1 MRKGVK
7 QKMTLK
13 KIILF
18 LVVTCFVLVFLE
30 QNALYTVTGAQQK
43 KAERPGSIIHEV
55 EVRITK
61 IDVVVTDKEGNR
73 VTGLKP
79 ENFKLYEDGIVQPL
93 TNFFEVQ
100 GMEVFLPT
108 EEKEVEKPSEPEEPQ
123 PAAIPPIKNKIVI
136 YFDNW
141 HLHPMN
147 RNWSIKKLMSFIEKN
162 FPAGTNNE
170 AMVVALDQKLEII
183 QKFTSNPQ
191 LLTLAI
197 AEVKKRSG
205 QTLLRRKAKEQLRKE
220 LTSIV
225 TDTSQFDRYALVD
238 SYERALGYARN
249 FVEAERTD
257 LIFSLKSL
265 NAVVSNLAGIE
276 GKKILVYVSDGLPIN
291 PGDEAFTFLDQAFP
305 RENARNEAMNY
316 DATRIFKELT
326 AKCNANEISLYPINA
341 QGLESVFL
349 SADKQDGWGVHSR
362 GAGMMRVGSRYQND
376 ALAMMAK
383 DTGGVAILSTND
395 IEAGLE
401 KIKNDLMFYYTLG
414 YKSLYHG
421 DNKFHSI
428 NVKLVGL
435 KKDYNVRVRRGF
447 KQISEE
453 EKIKENVTSGLFLR
467 RQNNALGLKVQ
478 ILPVESMVISK
489 NLRLTLKLFIPIKN
503 LVLNPEKRHYK
514 GEIKVYVSLKD
525 AQGKLSPI
533 QELSEEIKIPGKDY
547 EKALK
552 SYYPYLVEMYV
563 KPGQYT
569 ISLAVKDVPAAST
582 SYVQLDH
589 NISRPRDSMK

>member
-1 MRKGVK
+1 
-7 QKMTLK
+7 MTLK
-13 KIILF
+13 KFF
-18 LVVTCFVLVFLE
+18 LYLLVTCFVLVFLE
-30 QNALYTVTGAQQK
+30 QYALTGPQQK
-43 KAERPGSIIHEV
+43 KDEPPGSIIHEV

-61 IDVVVTDKEGNR
+61 VDVIVTDKAGNR
-73 VTGLKP
+73 ITGLKP
-79 ENFKLYEDGIVQPL
+79 ENFKLYEDGIIQPA
-93 TNFFEVQ
+93 TNFYEVQ
-100 GMEVFLPT
+100 GMEVYVSST
-108 EEKEVEKPSEPEEPQ
+108 EKESEKPSIPQEPL
-123 PAAIPPIKNKIVI
+123 PAAVPAVKNKIVI

-147 RNWSIKKLMSFIEKN
+147 RNWSIKKLLSFIEKN
-162 FPAGTNNE
+162 FLPGTNNE
-170 AMVVALDQKLEII
+170 GMVVSLDQKMEII
-183 QKFTSNPQ
+183 QQFTSNPQ

-197 AEVKKRSG
+197 KEVKKRSG
-205 QTLLRRKAKEQLRKE
+205 QTLLRRRSKEQLRKE
-220 LTSIV
+220 LTNIV
-225 TDTSQFDRYALVD
+225 TNTSQFDRYGMMD

-249 FVEAERTD
+249 FVEAEQAD
-257 LIFSLKSL
+257 LVFTLKSL

-276 GKKILVYVSDGLPIN
+276 GKKVLIYVSDGLPIN

-341 QGLESVFL
+341 QGLESVLL
-349 SADKQDGWGVHSR
+349 SADKQDGWGVHAR

-383 DTGGVAILSTND
+383 DTGGVAILNTND
-395 IEAGLE
+395 IEAGLD

-414 YKSLYHG
+414 YKSLYQD

-428 NVKLVGL
+428 KVKLVGV
-435 KKDYNVRVRRGF
+435 KENYDVRVRQGF

-453 EKIKENVTSGLFLR
+453 EKIKESVMSGLFLR
-467 RQNNALGLKVQ
+467 RQNNALGLRVQ
-478 ILPVESMVISK
+478 IMPVESMVISK

-503 LVLNPEKRHYK
+503 LVLNPQKRQYK

-525 AQGKLSPI
+525 SQGRLSPI
-533 QELSEEIKIPGKDY
+533 QELSEEIKIPAKDY
-547 EKALK
+547 EKAIN

-569 ISLAVKDVPAAST
+569 ISLAVRDIPAAST
-582 SYVQLDH
+582 SYLQLDQY
-589 NISRPRDSMK
+589 ISRPRGSLK

>member
-1 MRKGVK
+1 
-7 QKMTLK
+7 MTLK
-13 KIILF
+13 KITLF
-18 LVVTCFVLVFLE
+18 LLFTCFVLVFLA
-30 QNALYTVTGAQQK
+30 QYALTNPQQK
-43 KAERPGSIIHEV
+43 KAERPSSIIHEV

-61 IDVVVTDKEGNR
+61 VDVIITDKEGNR
-73 VTGLKP
+73 ITGLKP
-79 ENFKLYEDGIVQPL
+79 ENFKLYEDGIIQPL
-93 TNFFEVQ
+93 TNFYEVQ

-108 EEKEVEKPSEPEEPQ
+108 TEKEVEKTSIPEEPQ
-123 PAAIPPIKNKIVI
+123 PAAVPAIKNKIVI

-162 FPAGTNNE
+162 FPPGTNNE
-170 AMVVALDQKLEII
+170 AMVVSLDQKLEII

-191 LLTLAI
+191 LLSLAI
-197 AEVKKRSG
+197 DDVKKRSG
-205 QTLLRRKAKEQLRKE
+205 QTLLRRKAREELRKE

-249 FVEAERTD
+249 FVEAEQAD

-276 GKKILVYVSDGLPIN
+276 GKKILIYVSDGLPIN

-326 AKCNANEISLYPINA
+326 SKCNANEISLYPINA
-341 QGLESVFL
+341 QGLESVLL
-349 SADKQDGWGVHSR
+349 SADKQDGWGVHAR

-383 DTGGVAILSTND
+383 DTGGVAILNTND
-395 IEAGLE
+395 IEDGLE

-414 YKSLYHG
+414 YKSLYQD

-428 NVKLVGL
+428 KVKLVGL
-435 KKDYNVRVRRGF
+435 KQDYDVRVRQGF

-453 EKIKENVTSGLFLR
+453 EKIKESVMSGLFLR

-478 ILPVESMVISK
+478 IMPVESMVISK

-503 LVLNPEKRHYK
+503 LVLNPEKRNYK

-525 AQGKLSPI
+525 AKGRLSPI

-547 EKALK
+547 EKAIK

-569 ISLAVKDVPAAST
+569 ISLAVRDVPAAST
-582 SYVQLDH
+582 SYVQLDKY
-589 NISRPRDSMK
+589 ISRPRG

>member
-1 MRKGVK
+1 
-7 QKMTLK
+7 MTLK
-13 KIILF
+13 KILRF
-18 LVVTCFVLVFLE
+18 LMITCFVLVFL
-30 QNALYTVTGAQQK
+30 AHYVLTGAQQK
-43 KAERPGSIIHEV
+43 KAERPSSIIHEV

-61 IDVVVTDKEGNR
+61 VDVIVTDKEGNR
-73 VTGLKP
+73 ITGLKP
-79 ENFKLYEDGIVQPL
+79 ENFKLYEDGIIQPL
-93 TNFFEVQ
+93 TNFYEVQ
-100 GMEVFLPT
+100 GMEVFLPAA
-108 EEKEVEKPSEPEEPQ
+108 EREVEKPSIAEEPP
-123 PAAIPPIKNKIVI
+123 PAAVPVIKNKIVI

-147 RNWSIKKLMSFIEKN
+147 RNWGIKKLMTFIEKN
-162 FPAGTNNE
+162 FPPGTNNE
-170 AMVVALDQKLEII
+170 AMVVSLDQKLEII
-183 QKFTSNPQ
+183 QKFTSNQQ

-197 AEVKKRSG
+197 KEVKKRSG
-205 QTLLRRKAKEQLRKE
+205 QTLLRKKAKEQLRKE

-225 TDTSQFDRYALVD
+225 TDTSQFDRYAQVD

-249 FVEAERTD
+249 FVEAEQAD

-276 GKKILVYVSDGLPIN
+276 GKKILIYVSDGLPIN

-305 RENARNEAMNY
+305 RENARSEAMTY

-341 QGLESVFL
+341 QGLESVLL
-349 SADKQDGWGVHSR
+349 SADKQDGWGVHAR

-376 ALAMMAK
+376 ALTMMAK
-383 DTGGVAILSTND
+383 DTGGVAILNTND
-395 IEAGLE
+395 IETGLE

-414 YKSLYHG
+414 YKSLHQE
-421 DNKFHSI
+421 DNKFHAI

-435 KKDYNVRVRRGF
+435 KEDYNVRVRQGF

-453 EKIKENVTSGLFLR
+453 QKIKESVTSGLFLR
-467 RQNNALGLKVQ
+467 RQNNALGLRVQ

-489 NLRLTLKLFIPIKN
+489 NLRLTLKLLIPIKN
-503 LVLNPEKRHYK
+503 LVLNRERRNYK
-514 GEIKVYVSLKD
+514 GEIKVYLSLKD
-525 AQGKLSPI
+525 AEGKLSPI

-547 EKALK
+547 EQALK

-569 ISLAVKDVPAAST
+569 ISLAVRDVPAAST
-582 SYVQLDH
+582 SYVQLDRY
-589 NISRPRDSMK
+589 ISPPRASIK

>member
-1 MRKGVK
+1 MIF
-7 QKMTLK
+7 K

-18 LVVTCFVLVFLE
+18 LLITCFVLVFLE
-30 QNALYTVTGAQQK
+30 QDALTEAQQK
-43 KAERPGSIIHEV
+43 KEERPSSIIYEV

-61 IDVVVTDKEGNR
+61 VDVIVTDKAGNR

-79 ENFKLYEDGIVQPL
+79 ENFKFYEDGIIQPL

-100 GMEVFLPT
+100 GMEVLLPT
-108 EEKEVEKPSEPEEPQ
+108 VEKEKEGEKPSMPAEPL
-123 PAAIPPIKNKIVI
+123 PAAVPVIENKIVI

-162 FPAGTNNE
+162 FPPGTNNE
-170 AMVVALDQKLEII
+170 AMVVSLDQKLEII
-183 QKFTSNPQ
+183 QKFTANPQ

-197 AEVKKRSG
+197 NEVKKQAG
-205 QTLLRRKAKEQLRKE
+205 QTLLRKRSKEDLRKE
-220 LTSIV
+220 LTGIV
-225 TDTSQFDRYALVD
+225 SDTSRFDRYSLTD

-249 FVEAERTD
+249 FVEAEQAD
-257 LIFSLKSL
+257 LLFSLKSL
-265 NAVVSNLAGIE
+265 NAVVTNLAGIE

-291 PGDEAFTFLDQAFP
+291 PGDEAFTFLEQAFP

-316 DATRIFKELT
+316 DATRVFKELT

-341 QGLESVFL
+341 QGLESVLL
-349 SADKQDGWGVHSR
+349 SADKQDGWGHTR
-362 GAGMMRVGSRYQND
+362 GSGMMRAGSRYQNES
-376 ALAMMAK
+376 LAMMAK
-383 DTGGVAILSTND
+383 DTGGVAILNTND
-395 IEAGLE
+395 IETGLE

-414 YKSLYHG
+414 YKSLYQE

-428 NVKLVGL
+428 KVKLVGL
-435 KKDYNVRVRRGF
+435 KEDYDVRVREGF

-453 EKIKENVTSGLFLR
+453 EKIKESVMSGLFLR

-478 ILPVESMVISK
+478 ILPVESMVIS
-489 NLRLTLKLFIPIKN
+489 NNIRLTLKLLIPIKN
-503 LVLNPEKRHYK
+503 LVLNPEKSNYK

-525 AQGKLSPI
+525 AEDRLSPI
-533 QELSEEIKIPGKDY
+533 QELSEEIKIPGNDY
-547 EKALK
+547 EQALK

-563 KPGQYT
+563 QPGQYT
-569 ISLAVKDVPAAST
+569 ISLGVKDVPANTT
-582 SYVQLDH
+582 SYVQLEH
-589 NISRPRDSMK
+589 YISRPRDSMK

>member
-7 QKMTLK
+7 QKMKFK

-18 LVVTCFVLVFLE
+18 LLVTCFVLVFLE
-30 QNALYTVTGAQQK
+30 QDALTGPQQK
-43 KAERPGSIIHEV
+43 KEERPSSIIYEV

-61 IDVVVTDKEGNR
+61 IDVMVIDKAGNR

-108 EEKEVEKPSEPEEPQ
+108 AEKEDEKPSIPGEPQ
-123 PAAIPPIKNKIVI
+123 PAAVPAIKNKIVI

-147 RNWSIKKLMSFIEKN
+147 RNWSIKKLMSFIENN

-170 AMVVALDQKLEII
+170 AMVVSLDQKLEII
-183 QKFTSNPQ
+183 QEFTSNPQ

-197 AEVKKRSG
+197 KEVKKRSG
-205 QTLLRRKAKEQLRKE
+205 QTLLRRKSKEDLRKE
-220 LTSIV
+220 LTNIV
-225 TDTSQFDRYALVD
+225 TNTSQFDRYALMD

-249 FVEAERTD
+249 FVEAEQAD

-265 NAVVSNLAGIE
+265 NAVASNLAGIE
-276 GKKILVYVSDGLPIN
+276 GKKILIYVSDGLPIN

-305 RENARNEAMNY
+305 RENARNEAMTY

-341 QGLESVFL
+341 QGLDSVLL
-349 SADKQDGWGVHSR
+349 SADKQDGWGVHAR

-376 ALAMMAK
+376 ALEMMAK
-383 DTGGVAILSTND
+383 DTGGVAILNTND

-414 YKSLYHG
+414 YKSLYQD

-428 NVKLVGL
+428 NVKLKGL
-435 KKDYNVRVRRGF
+435 KEDYDVRVRQGF
-447 KQISEE
+447 KQASEE
-453 EKIKENVTSGLFLR
+453 EKIKESVTSGLFLR
-467 RQNNALGLKVQ
+467 RQNNALGLRVQ
-478 ILPVESMVISK
+478 IMPVESMVISK
-489 NLRLTLKLFIPIKN
+489 NLRLTLKLLIPIKN
-503 LVLNPEKRHYK
+503 LVLNPDKRNYK

-525 AQGKLSPI
+525 AEGKLSPI

-547 EKALK
+547 DQALK

-569 ISLAVKDVPAAST
+569 ISLAVRDVPAAST

>member
-1 MRKGVK
+1 
-7 QKMTLK
+7 MTLK

-18 LVVTCFVLVFLE
+18 LVVTCFVLFCFE
-30 QNALYTVTGAQQK
+30 QYALTGAQQK
-43 KAERPGSIIHEV
+43 KEERPSSIIHEV

-61 IDVVVTDKEGNR
+61 VDVIVTDKAGNR
-73 VTGLKP
+73 ITGLKP

-93 TNFFEVQ
+93 TNFYEVQ
-100 GMEVFLPT
+100 GMEIFLPT
-108 EEKEVEKPSEPEEPQ
+108 AEKEVEKPSIPEEPQ
-123 PAAIPPIKNKIVI
+123 PAAIPAIKNKIVI

-147 RNWSIKKLMSFIEKN
+147 RNWSIKKLTSFIEKN
-162 FPAGTNNE
+162 FPPGTNNE
-170 AMVVALDQKLEII
+170 AMVVSLDQKLEII

-191 LLTLAI
+191 LLTLSI
-197 AEVKKRSG
+197 DEVKKRSG
-205 QTLLRRKAKEQLRKE
+205 QTLLRRKAKEELRKE

-238 SYERALGYARN
+238 SYERALGFARN
-249 FVEAERTD
+249 FVEAEQAD

-276 GKKILVYVSDGLPIN
+276 GKKILIYVSDGLPIN

-341 QGLESVFL
+341 QGLETVLL
-349 SADKQDGWGVHSR
+349 SADKQDGWGVHAR
-362 GAGMMRVGSRYQND
+362 GAGMMRVGSRYLNES
-376 ALAMMAK
+376 LAMMAK
-383 DTGGVAILSTND
+383 DTGGVAILNTND

-401 KIKNDLMFYYTLG
+401 KIQNDLMFYYTLG
-414 YKSLYHG
+414 YKSLFQN

-428 NVKLVGL
+428 KVKLVGL
-435 KKDYNVRVRRGF
+435 KQDYDVRVRQGF

-453 EKIKENVTSGLFLR
+453 EKIKESVTSGLFLR

-503 LVLNPEKRHYK
+503 LVLNPEKRNYK

-525 AQGKLSPI
+525 AKGRLSPI
-533 QELSEEIKIPGKDY
+533 QELTEEIKIPGKDY

-563 KPGQYT
+563 KPGHYT

-582 SYVQLDH
+582 SYVQLDQH
-589 NISRPRDSMK
+589 ISRPRTSMK

>member
-13 KIILF
+13 KFILF
-18 LVVTCFVLVFLE
+18 LLVTCFVLVFLE
-30 QNALYTVTGAQQK
+30 QYALTGPQQEK
-43 KAERPGSIIHEV
+43 DEPPGSIIHEV

-61 IDVVVTDKEGNR
+61 VDVIVTDKAGNR
-73 VTGLKP
+73 ITGLKP
-79 ENFKLYEDGIVQPL
+79 ENFKLYEDGIIQPV
-93 TNFFEVQ
+93 TNFYEVQ
-100 GMEVFLPT
+100 GMEVYVSST
-108 EEKEVEKPSEPEEPQ
+108 EKESEKPSIPQEPL
-123 PAAIPPIKNKIVI
+123 PAAVPAVKNKIVI

-147 RNWSIKKLMSFIEKN
+147 RNWSIKKITSFIEKN
-162 FPAGTNNE
+162 FPPGTNNE
-170 AMVVALDQKLEII
+170 GMVVSLDQKLEII

-191 LLTLAI
+191 LLTLAVK
-197 AEVKKRSG
+197 EVKKRSG
-205 QTLLRRKAKEQLRKE
+205 QTLLRRRSKEQLRKE
-220 LTSIV
+220 LTNIV
-225 TDTSQFDRYALVD
+225 TNTSQFDRYALMD
-238 SYERALGYARN
+238 SYDRALGYARN
-249 FVEAERTD
+249 FVEAEQSD

-265 NAVVSNLAGIE
+265 NAVISNLAGIE
-276 GKKILVYVSDGLPIN
+276 GKKVLIYVSDGLPIN

-341 QGLESVFL
+341 QGLESVLL
-349 SADKQDGWGVHSR
+349 SADKQDGWGVHAR

-383 DTGGVAILSTND
+383 DTGGVAILNTND
-395 IEAGLE
+395 IETGLD

-414 YKSLYHG
+414 YKSLYQD

-428 NVKLVGL
+428 RVKLVGV
-435 KKDYNVRVRRGF
+435 KKNYDVRVRQGF

-453 EKIKENVTSGLFLR
+453 EKIKESVMSGLFLR
-467 RQNNALGLKVQ
+467 RQNNALGLRVQ
-478 ILPVESMVISK
+478 IMPVESMVISK

-503 LVLNPEKRHYK
+503 LVLNPKKRQYK

-525 AQGKLSPI
+525 SKGRLSPI
-533 QELSEEIKIPGKDY
+533 QELLEEIKIPAKDY
-547 EKALK
+547 EKAIK

-569 ISLAVKDVPAAST
+569 ISLAVRDIPAAST
-582 SYVQLDH
+582 SYVQLDKF
-589 NISRPRDSMK
+589 ISRPRGSLK